1 LQRRKEEERKMLF
14 HKTHL
19 KKQTVGKGWKE
30 QLHLLLLLLLQDL
43 RKLTKSQESFHQEQ
57 IQNYMKSS

>member
-1 LQRRKEEERKMLF
+1 MLF